1 MWTSA
6 TLALERDFLVF
17 ELLVVFVLAIPV
29 FAFVLIGILYSR
41 LSDLRMH
48 TDWALEELRVDGRRR
63 DLRIEELVD
72 RRHTEAA
79 PAVAVVPP
87 VPVFTPSVAPVAV
100 IAVVEPV
107 APRPIPPALPPRLII
122 AAPRPQPAEPAPP
135 ASAPAA
141 VAQAVKST
149 GGWEAMIG
157 GNLLNKLGALILVIG
172 IALFLGHS
180 FTQMG
185 AAGRAASGLAI
196 GAAILAGGLRLER
209 IERYRLFSRGLI
221 AAGWA
226 ALYFTTYA
234 MSAVSAT
241 KVIDNPVI
249 GVLLMVAV
257 AAGMVLHSLRYKVES
272 LTALAFGCVFAA
284 LALSELNTLTTTA
297 LVPLALSMLYLGRR
311 FAWDGLPLLGA
322 AATYVTFLSRE
333 STGAPLAAVQGML
346 FIYWLLFEASD
357 LLRIAARRPEG
368 QFGPSLFAVNA
379 LAGLGAS
386 AAIWNR
392 MAPAEIWQF
401 CAAGAVLYLA
411 STVIRFCL
419 DGHQT
424 RYEFTLAFSAFLAG
438 VAIFAH
444 VPGLWRSVG
453 MMLEA
458 EALFLAGLYL
468 GLRWARALSLTAFA
482 VSAWELFQHS
492 GVTTVIGGVTVHQL
506 APPLAILALIF
517 YLNRYLA
524 KDSLYFG
531 YAASAM
537 VAILIGGEIPW
548 RFASIGWLLFGA
560 VLFEFGVARGLPDIR
575 FQSYALTLLGAT
587 GAGFGHIDPQ
597 QAVTPWTYA
606 FAMAVSLLRAIRAT
620 SSLNSL
626 PDDERSGLRIS
637 GAMGTALMSGLWAA
651 KLIPGDYLGLAVMLL
666 ALGLVELACR
676 RLPAELA
683 IPALLLSAAGLA
695 HLIVQHVDAIA
706 KHPAQAVWISFAGG
720 ALACFVLAARLLH
733 RDEPGAFKVAHLAAP
748 WAGSALAMAALWMM
762 LPAAAV
768 PIAWGLLAMAVAEA
782 GVAAGAMDM
791 LALGSLILLAAA
803 AICLDTV
810 AGRLGNGAVLAGMH
824 WVLWYRL
831 RDRCEFAAW
840 HGSAAVGLIAAV
852 SGADLPSHYLLVWSG
867 LGVGIVAAAHR
878 LPERKAAAALR
889 WQAAALGF
897 VALWAGV
904 WLGSN
909 VSGWHHG
916 IVALWFLI
924 ALALEPREG
933 GTSEILRPGYSVA
946 AGLVMAAAL
955 FREVS
960 GGMLTLSWSGE
971 GIILLS
977 AGFLLRERT
986 LRLSGLALLL
996 GCIGKAFLYDLRHLE
1011 TTYRILSFV
1020 GLGAILLLVSG
1031 VYTRFKDSLQKH
1043 L

>member
-1 MWTSA
+1 M
-6 TLALERDFLVF
+6 FG
-17 ELLVVFVLAIPV
+17 LLVVLVLATPV
-29 FAFVLIGILYSR
+29 FAFVLIGILYAR
-41 LSDLRMH
+41 LSDLRLH

-63 DLRIEELVD
+63 DLQIEELTK
-72 RRHTEAA
+72 RHTEAA
-79 PAVAVVPP
+79 PPRSLAVPTPAPAAP
-87 VPVFTPSVAPVAV
+87 AFTPTVAPVAPAP
-100 IAVVEPV
+100 IPAPPPP
-107 APRPIPPALPPRLII
+107 APRPISQAPKPR
-122 AAPRPQPAEPAPP
+122 PAEPAPP
-135 ASAPAA
+135 ASPPQT
-141 VAQAVKST
+141 VEQTVKAT

-185 AAGRAASGLAI
+185 PAGRAASGLAI
-196 GAAILAGGLRLER
+196 GAAILAGGLRLELV
-209 IERYRLFSRGLI
+209 ERYRLFSRGLI

-226 ALYFTTYA
+226 TLYFTTYA

-241 KVIDNPVI
+241 KVIDNPVA

-257 AAGMVLHSLRYKVES
+257 AGGMVLHSLRYKVES
-272 LTALAFGCVFAA
+272 LTALGFGCVFAA
-284 LALSELNTLTTTA
+284 LALSELNTLTAAA

-311 FAWDGLPLLGA
+311 FEWDGLPLLGA
-322 AATYVTFLSRE
+322 AATYATFLSRE

-346 FIYWLLFEASD
+346 LIYWLMFEASD

-401 CAAGAVLYLA
+401 CAASAVLYLA
-411 STVIRFCL
+411 SSAIRFGL
-419 DGHQT
+419 EGNLT
-424 RYEFTLAFSAFLAG
+424 RYEFTLSFSSFMAG
-438 VAIFAH
+438 LAIFAH
-444 VPGLWRSVG
+444 VPGLWRSAG

-458 EALFLAGLYL
+458 EALFLAGLCL

-482 VSAWELFQHS
+482 VSAWELFGHS

-517 YLNRYLA
+517 YVNRYLA
-524 KDSLYFG
+524 KEALYFG

-548 RFASIGWLLFGA
+548 RFASIGWLAFGA
-560 VLFEFGVARGLPDIR
+560 VLFEFGVTRGLADIR
-575 FQSYALTLLGAT
+575 FQSYALTLLGAA
-587 GAGFGHIDPQ
+587 GAGLGHIDPQ
-597 QAVTPWTYA
+597 QAVSPWTYA
-606 FAMAVSLLRAIRAT
+606 FAMAVSLQRAIRAT
-620 SSLNSL
+620 SSLNTL
-626 PDDERSGLRIS
+626 PDDERRGLRIS
-637 GAMGTALMSGLWAA
+637 GAIGSALMAGLWAA
-651 KLIPGDYLGLAVMLL
+651 KLIPGDYLGLAVILL
-666 ALGLVELACR
+666 ALVMVELALHC
-676 RLPAELA
+676 LPAELA
-683 IPALLLSAAGLA
+683 MPAVLLSVAGLA
-695 HLIVQHVDAIA
+695 QLVVQHVDAIA

-720 ALACFVLAARLLH
+720 ALACFLLAARLLK
-733 RDEPGAFKVAHLAAP
+733 RDQPAFKVTHLAAP
-748 WAGSALAMAALWMM
+748 WAGAALAMVTLWMM

-768 PIAWGLLAMAVAEA
+768 PIAWGLLALAVA
-782 GVAAGAMDM
+782 AMEL
-791 LALGSLILLAAA
+791 LALGSLLLLAAA
-803 AICLDTV
+803 AICLDT
-810 AGRLGNGAVLAGMH
+810 ATGRLGNGAVLAGMH
-824 WVLWYRL
+824 WVLWSRL
-831 RDRCEFAAW
+831 RNRFEFASV
-840 HGSAAVGLIAAV
+840 HGWVAVGLLAAV
-852 SGADLPSHYLLVWSG
+852 SGGDLSSHYLLIWSA
-867 LGVGIVAAAHR
+867 LGVGIAVAASR
-878 LPERKAAAALR
+878 LVEGTVATALR

-897 VALWAGV
+897 AALWASL
-904 WLGSN
+904 WLGSD

-924 ALALEPREG
+924 ALALQPRED
-933 GTSEILRPGYSVA
+933 GTAEILRPGYSVA
-946 AGLVMAAAL
+946 AGLVMAVAL

-971 GIILLS
+971 GIILLA

-1031 VYTRFKDSLQKH
+1031 AYTRFKDTVQKH